1 MAKKKTALE
10 TGTIIHK
17 SQGQEAWDRLKKRK
31 GAMISL
37 AGIILLL
44 LIAIFADV
52 IADYDTECVMQN
64 VQMKFQGPSLEH
76 IFGMDQVGRD
86 LFARVVHGTRTA
98 LIMGVGA
105 TSISLIIGAV
115 LACSCAFFG
124 GKVDMIIM
132 RCLDVL
138 SSIPALVLAMAIC
151 AGIGNGMWQLITALS
166 IGGISGFTRMFRS
179 KALIIANMEYMEAGK
194 ALGASTPWL
203 MTKYLFPNIISVVLV
218 QGSMMVSSNVLMGAT
233 LSFIGLGVQPPQPEW
248 GSMLSEALT
257 YFQLYHRVDIVT
269 GVFLILTSLCINTFG
284 DCLRDA
290 LDPQLKGRA

>member
-1 MAKKKTALE
+1 
-10 TGTIIHK
+10 
-17 SQGQEAWDRLKKRK
+17 
-31 GAMISL
+31 
-37 AGIILLL
+37 
-44 LIAIFADV
+44 
-52 IADYDTECVMQN
+52 
-64 VQMKFQGPSLEH
+64 
-76 IFGMDQVGRD
+76 
-86 LFARVVHGTRTA
+86 
-98 LIMGVGA
+98 
-105 TSISLIIGAV
+105 
-115 LACSCAFFG
+115 
-124 GKVDMIIM
+124 MIIM

-257 YFQLYHRVDIVT
+257 YFQLYPRLVIVP

-290 LDPQLKGRA
+290 LDPQLEGRA